1 MRIAIAIIIA
11 LLGFLLWTFPA
22 KAQDCI
28 APEATLKQLDDYTK
42 ANSIQAQAW
51 LWQSDQP
58 AIKLM
63 IIWFSNVPQA
73 VIVSAFK
80 DGCLVIMPSNGKSSQ
95 VMPIDPDVM
104 QAVGNAELVYDNGV
118 RDSPFT
124 KF

>member
-1 MRIAIAIIIA
+1 MRFLIA
-11 LLGFLLWTFPA
+11 LATVMLGVLLWTLPA
-22 KAQDCI
+22 KSQDCI

-42 ANSIQAQAW
+42 ANNIQAQAW

-63 IIWFSNVPQA
+63 IIWFSNVQQA

-80 DGCLVIMPSNGKSSQ
+80 DGCLVIMPENGKSSQ
-95 VMPIDPDVM
+95 VIPISPDV
-104 QAVGNAELVYDNGV
+104 QHAVGNAEMIYDNGV
-118 RDSPFT
+118 RNSPFT